1 MLFKERRRLCLS
13 ALFMY
18 IRFVSDFVT
27 QSSWHPAQP
36 RTILLNN
43 LWSSLNLFQIQYP
56 SLLVEDDVQERN
68 VPRLAEAE
76 ARAEPWRRGGG
87 RQDVLQSQFPDHHDS
102 TALQLQLQHGV
113 QQEPGLGLLAAGHDV
128 KSSSCSPHTRGSS
141 QTPRDQPSLQI
152 QVRWEPSQS
161 ISVLNLSCPFREH
174 NLVQLFSRFG
184 PVLHAEVI
192 FNEHQ
197 FSKGFGFVTM
207 ARGKDAEYAMVR
219 LQNYIVDGRVIS
231 INLATPRVSTRV
243 VVDSL
248 AQAEMR
254 LSQAE
259 KEVMRLR
266 EELASGMRLGF
277 M

>member
-1 MLFKERRRLCLS
+1 M
-13 ALFMY
+13 
-18 IRFVSDFVT
+18 
-27 QSSWHPAQP
+27 
-36 RTILLNN
+36 
-43 LWSSLNLFQIQYP
+43 
-56 SLLVEDDVQERN
+56 
-68 VPRLAEAE
+68 
-76 ARAEPWRRGGG
+76 
-87 RQDVLQSQFPDHHDS
+87 
-102 TALQLQLQHGV
+102 
-113 QQEPGLGLLAAGHDV
+113 
-128 KSSSCSPHTRGSS
+128 
-141 QTPRDQPSLQI
+141 
-152 QVRWEPSQS
+152 
-161 ISVLNLSCPFREH
+161 SCPIREH

-197 FSKGFGFVTM
+197 YSKGFGFVTM